1 MKILFLQNS
10 PDVIGGV
17 EFVNKTL
24 AEGFIRR
31 GHQAAIYSMRPLG
44 KNEDIGLDSRIET
57 KLISA
62 HDLAARP
69 SNKLALQHFL
79 HFRWIR
85 CLRQMQAITW
95 YFLKLRRDY
104 RRMKRAITVWNPDL
118 IVVSYTYMLD
128 VVPRRLLR
136 RVVVQIHTSFQFH
149 AGNHAI
155 YRKLDRYKHRV
166 FRVVWVAHKSAEL
179 ALQAGIGKSIA
190 IYNPIKFASDTSA
203 DVVNNRRVIYIGR
216 ISPEK
221 QVDLIVSMFD
231 DVVRAHGL
239 ADWRLDIFG
248 SGSFDEKTL
257 AILRESRQIRHH
269 GNTLDPAREL
279 LQSALMMVAS
289 KYEAFS
295 LAVFEA
301 NECGVPAIAF
311 EFGEPTAEAIAHGES
326 GIVVPRGDT
335 ASYKEQLYRLL
346 TQSDLRR
353 TLAEKAKKHAQLARI
368 DPVLDRWEEQILS
381 RIEHHDVIVRNGRSR

>member
-1 MKILFLQNS
+1 MKVLFLQNS

-24 AEGFIRR
+24 AEGLLIR
-31 GHQAAIYSMRPLG
+31 GHQTAIYSMRLLG
-44 KNEDIGLDSRIET
+44 KNESVNLDSRIET
-57 KLISA
+57 RLISE
-62 HDLAARP
+62 HDLVARP
-69 SNKLALQHFL
+69 SNKLALQLFL
-79 HFRWIR
+79 HFKWIR
-85 CLRQMQAITW
+85 CIRQMHAITW

-104 RRMKRAITVWNPDL
+104 RRMKRAISEYDPDL

-128 VVPRRLLR
+128 VIPRRMLGR
-136 RVVVQIHTSFQFH
+136 TVAQIHTSFQFH
-149 AGNHAI
+149 CDNSAI
-155 YRKLDRYKHRV
+155 YRKLDRYKQKI
-166 FRVVWVAHKSAEL
+166 FRVVWVTGKSAEM
-179 ALQAGIGKSIA
+179 AVRAGIDKSIA
-190 IYNPIKFASDTSA
+190 IYNPIKFSSDVAA

-231 DVVRAHGL
+231 DVVREYKL
-239 ADWRLDIFG
+239 DDWRLDLFG

-257 AILRESRQIRHH
+257 AILQKSRQIRHH
-269 GNTLDPAREL
+269 GNTMDPAKEL

-311 EFGEPTAEAIAHGES
+311 EFGEPTAEAIIHGET
-326 GIVVPRGDT
+326 GIVVERGDIVG
-335 ASYKEQLYRLL
+335 YKEQLYRLL
-346 TQSDLRR
+346 TQSDLRSI
-353 TLAEKAKKHAQLARI
+353 LAANAKTHAQSARI
-368 DPVLDRWEEQILS
+368 DLVLDQWEEQILS
-381 RIEHHDVIVRNGRSR
+381 RL